1 MTKTSCSKSSVNCL
15 QETSAEVVSD
25 SGTNSDKQHT
35 TAKKPICKK
44 SAAIPEYVAKPS
56 DISIKSFK
64 ADILGIANSKD
75 LSVGER
81 STRLKNYMYVSVRD
95 MLRDWCKLYQF
106 VDNPLLTHE
115 SDILAAAILDMYK
128 FADNI
133 SDLADVKAR
142 LSVQAHIKYDTKCK
156 AKSVVLTV
164 ATLSGNTPWKR
175 QLFAQPQT
183 FIKAVWNWFIDIQA
197 HMNDKQW
204 IKSYNRLQED
214 MRIKKLELEQAL
226 RFRSTPLEELLK

>member
-1 MTKTSCSKSSVNCL
+1 MKTGDNDMSTKSNEAMSKKEL
-15 QETSAEVVSD
+15 
-25 SGTNSDKQHT
+25 
-35 TAKKPICKK
+35 
-44 SAAIPEYVAKPS
+44 AALRARITPTYVAKPS

-115 SDILAAAILDMYK
+115 SDILAGRLDDVIVAAAITDMYK
-128 FADNI
+128 FAANI

-164 ATLSGNTPWKR
+164 ATLACNSPWKL
-175 QLFAQPQT
+175 QSFAQPQT

-214 MRIKKLELEQAL
+214 MQLRKLELEQAL
-226 RFRSTPLEELLK
+226 RFRSTPLEDLLK

>member
-1 MTKTSCSKSSVNCL
+1 MKTGDNDMSTKSNEAMSKKEL
-15 QETSAEVVSD
+15 
-25 SGTNSDKQHT
+25 
-35 TAKKPICKK
+35 
-44 SAAIPEYVAKPS
+44 AALRARITPTYAAKPS

-75 LSVGER
+75 LSAGER

-115 SDILAAAILDMYK
+115 SDILAGRYNDVIVAAAITDMYK
-128 FADNI
+128 FAANI
-133 SDLADVKAR
+133 SDLTDVKAR
-142 LSVQAHIKYDTKCK
+142 LHVQAHIKYNTKCE

-164 ATLSGNTPWKR
+164 ATLACNSPWKR

-214 MRIKKLELEQAL
+214 MRLRKLELEQAL
-226 RFRSTPLEELLK
+226 RFRSTPLEDLLK